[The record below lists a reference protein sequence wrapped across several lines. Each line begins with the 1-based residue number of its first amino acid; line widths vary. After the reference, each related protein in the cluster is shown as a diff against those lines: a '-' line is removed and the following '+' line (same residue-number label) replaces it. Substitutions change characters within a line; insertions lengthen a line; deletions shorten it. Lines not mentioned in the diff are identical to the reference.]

1 MTMFK
6 HLILYGL
13 LAAFAVQILAE
24 DRDDLSSSGTDIEP
38 PSVSVTVET
47 RDPAPVGNKKQ
58 TIEVIDETDED
69 EDIDNGKIESPTP
82 DPRKVTKGVSDPPNK
97 ITGSNGKVERERVR
111 NQYEPIAID
120 YTKYKPK
127 KKNLREKRLLRL
139 LADDYDPQ
147 WMSFERPKA
156 MRSKQATGIAYKTD
170 ADLMVSLDKLNFTFQ
185 DPSGMSFMPPPAL
198 LNVFKDW
205 LIRKAACPVQF
216 TWHDIGDFYWPR
228 WVKRGECTNDS
239 PCSWPPGMRCVPVR
253 SHTVYILRWHC
264 RRSRGTSGSGR
275 GRKAKTRSGLRRG
288 RRFNQMMY
296 LNGYEQLPKELRS
309 SVYAHE
315 RAAKRER
322 AEIPKVKCK
331 WLKIPYPVI
340 ANCFCTCP

>member
-1 MTMFK
+1 MFK

-47 RDPAPVGNKKQ
+47 RDPEPKSDKQ
-58 TIEVIDETDED
+58 SIDIIDETDED
-69 EDIDNGKIESPTP
+69 EDMDNIGGMESPTSDVTGHGTTGAKT
-82 DPRKVTKGVSDPPNK
+82 DPKNPPNK
-97 ITGSNGKVERERVR
+97 IAGTNDKNGRVSR
-111 NQYEPIAID
+111 VHYEPIAID

-139 LADDYDPQ
+139 LADDYDPN
-147 WMSFERPKA
+147 WMSFEKPKA
-156 MRSKQATGIAYKTD
+156 MKSVQATGIAYKTD
-170 ADLMVSLDKLNFTFQ
+170 ADLLVSLDKLNFTFQ

-228 WVKRGECTNDS
+228 WVKRGECLNNS

-264 RRSRGTSGSGR
+264 RRSRGTSK
-275 GRKAKTRSGLRRG
+275 GRKARTRSGLRRG

-309 SVYAHE
+309 SLYAHE

-322 AEIPKVKCK
+322 MEIPKVKCK